1 MDFNEW
7 NGYVDWLEDLGQQML
22 DLVAEMRADPPQQ
35 WPKPGLGAIKILGM
49 TSDVPKK
56 RG

>member
-7 NGYVDWLEDLGQQML
+7 NGYVDRLEDLGQQML